1 MRPAVDV
8 LIRRRHD
15 LFRHLEGNGLA
26 GFQRHFDGLPWGVA
40 RLDGVHRV
48 RNGVVDRHHQ
58 LTEAPAD
65 AGSDRLV
72 AMNIGNGTA
81 VHQLP
86 VLRIVIG
93 GPERFH
99 DRHAEPA
106 MRPGRCAKRM
116 VVPEHGPHVDIHPPP
131 IAHELR
137 RREIA
142 RRVVLLQRLEECH
155 HLALDV
161 LDTGHFLT
169 ALVPRQ

>member
-1 MRPAVDV
+1 MRPAVEV
-8 LIRRRHD
+8 LVRRRHD
-15 LFRHLEGNGLA
+15 LVRHLEGNGLA
-26 GFQRHFDGLPWGVA
+26 GFQRHFDGLPWGVT

-65 AGSDRLV
+65 AGPDRLV

-81 VHQLP
+81 VHQLA

-93 GPERFH
+93 GPERLH
-99 DRHAEPA
+99 NRHAEPA
-106 MRPGRCAKRM
+106 MRPGRRTERM
-116 VVPEHGPHVDIHPPP
+116 VVPEDGPHVDIHPPP
-131 IAHELR
+131 IADKLR

-142 RRVVLLQRLEECH
+142 CRVVVLQRLEECH
-155 HLALDV
+155 DLALDV
-161 LDTGHFLT
+161 LDTGNFLT